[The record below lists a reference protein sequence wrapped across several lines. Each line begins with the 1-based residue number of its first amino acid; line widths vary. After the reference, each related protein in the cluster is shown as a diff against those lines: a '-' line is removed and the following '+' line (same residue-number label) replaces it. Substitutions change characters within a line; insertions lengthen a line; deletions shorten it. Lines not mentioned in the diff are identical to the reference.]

1 MPQKPNYE
9 SKKIRILGE
18 NGINFKFPVSF
29 REIWWPVRETGRFVS
44 YPGELSVRQA
54 IGCIDCSFWGSCS
67 SLLCTFC
74 NFSYQSGTCCSTSFP
89 GFSSRAGRR
98 EPWQHVALQLVFQE
112 TLSIC
117 LQLLVHYLL
126 DHLKHCSDLCVM
138 VYTSATGSYK
148 GDSLVHSHLTRKLVW
163 FS

>member
-1 MPQKPNYE
+1 MRKYAPETELQIK
-9 SKKIRILGE
+9 E
-18 NGINFKFPVSF
+18 NSNCGRKWDKFQISCFFP
-29 REIWWPVRETGRFVS
+29 EIWWPVRETGRAVS
-44 YPGELSVRQA
+44 ATGDRLHWLLILRIQ
-54 IGCIDCSFWGSCS
+54 S

-117 LQLLVHYLL
+117 LQILVHYLL
-126 DHLKHCSDLCVM
+126 DHLKHCSDLCAM

-148 GDSLVHSHLTRKLVW
+148 GDSLVHSHLTRKLEIL
-163 FS
+163 